1 MGYNPGVQTNLN
13 IDLLHNLNH
22 SSVVCCVKFS
32 ADGKYVATGCN
43 KSAQIY
49 LFFLSSYSHF
59 CCYVFDL
66 YTYDIESGRKVH
78 TFIDECV
85 KDGDLYIRSVCFSPD
100 GQHLATGTTC
110 HVCGCFVAF
119 SKPN

>member
-32 ADGKYVATGCN
+32 ADGKYLATGCN

-49 LFFLSSYSHF
+49 PTISTLYIMLFILIFQ
-59 CCYVFDL
+59 
-66 YTYDIESGRKVH
+66 TYDIESGRKVH
-78 TFIDECV
+78 TFNDDPL

-100 GQHLATGTTC
+100 GQHLATGISFLSFC
-110 HVCGCFVAF
+110 M
-119 SKPN
+119 